1 LGKPPSE
8 AEPGGREVSH
18 AFEVAAA
25 GNAGAASRRQLDSL
39 AGEMDHVTL
48 AKLRLL
54 VSELVNRAAMDT
66 GAQRVQ
72 VSLSISPET
81 VRAVVVQPGAPA
93 RRGLDWALFLV
104 SRMADRWGIG
114 IGVWFE
120 LDRPQ
125 QRRFQR

>member
-1 LGKPPSE
+1 
-8 AEPGGREVSH
+8 
-18 AFEVAAA
+18 
-25 GNAGAASRRQLDSL
+25 
-39 AGEMDHVTL
+39 VTL